1 MASPI
6 RMSGMVSGLDTESIV
21 KALTSSYQTK
31 VDDYKKAQTK
41 LSWKQDAWKEVN
53 TKINDFYNSLDNYRY
68 QSSWNLQKATASDA
82 TKATVTANGTA
93 FNGTQTLQITSL
105 ASAASLTSGKLDEVG
120 TGDDKSKV
128 TASTKLSDIAGAD
141 AVGKTIRITV
151 GDKNTDLDIDAD
163 TTVQSLVNKLKD
175 AGLNASFDEDQQRF
189 YISSK
194 KSGKAQS
201 FSITAGTVAG
211 GMEADNSILKAL
223 KLSSSAD
230 DGKVDSNTGAIKK
243 NGVNAEITLNGVGY
257 TSSSNNFSIN
267 GLNIQALAKTDGDGI
282 TINTQ
287 VDTQGIYDKVKE
299 LISSYNDL
307 INSLT
312 DKYNAASSGSYE
324 PLTDDEKAQM
334 SDTEVEKWEKK
345 IKTGLLRRDDTLDSL
360 MSTLTNGMMKTYYDD
375 SVATFDDDGNQV
387 LKAGTDASAAK
398 KYSLATF
405 GIMTKGILQSAT
417 NRQYEYHID
426 GDEDDAS
433 VSSKT
438 DKLMTAITEDPDKVV
453 DFVKNLTNNLS
464 KELKKKM
471 TATSLRT
478 VFTVYNDKEMASEY
492 SSYTKLI
499 NQWTTRLNDMQDSY
513 YKKFSKMEST
523 LQELQSSTSSISGL
537 VSS

>member
-93 FNGTQTLQITSL
+93 FNGTQTLKITSL
-105 ASAASLTSGKLDEVG
+105 ASAASLTSGKL
-120 TGDDKSKV
+120 GDDKSKV

-151 GDKNTDLDIDAD
+151 GDKNTDLEIDAD

-194 KSGKAQS
+194 KSGTAQS
-201 FSITAGTVAG
+201 FSITAGT
-211 GMEADNSILKAL
+211 EADGMKGDVSILKAL

-230 DGKVDSNTGAIKK
+230 DGKEDSNTGAIKK
-243 NGVNAEITLNGVGY
+243 NGVDAEITLNGVEY

-312 DKYNAASSGSYE
+312 DKYNAESSGSYE

-334 SDTEVEKWEKK
+334 SDKEVEKWEKK

-387 LKAGTDASAAK
+387 LKAGTDASSAK

>member
-31 VDDYKKAQTK
+31 VDKYTKAQTK

-82 TKATVTANGTA
+82 TKATVTANGAA
-93 FNGTQTLQITSL
+93 FNGTQSLSITRL
-105 ASAASLTSGKLDEVG
+105 ASAASLTGGKLGEVG
-120 TGDDKSKV
+120 KDDNKSKV
-128 TASTKLSDIAGAD
+128 TSSTKLSDITSD
-141 AVGKTIRITV
+141 AVGKTITIKAGSTE
-151 GDKNTDLDIDAD
+151 KNLKIDAD
-163 TTVQSLVNKLKD
+163 TTVQSLVNTLKD

-194 KSGKAQS
+194 KSGSAQS
-201 FSITAGTVAG
+201 FSLSEDGTSSTVL
-211 GMEADNSILKAL
+211 DAL
-223 KLSSSAD
+223 KLTNGNYSSQ
-230 DGKVDSNTGAIKK
+230 N
-243 NGVNAEITLNGVGY
+243 NGIDAEITLNGVNY
-257 TSSSNNFSIN
+257 SSSSNNFSIN
-267 GLNIQALAKTDGDGI
+267 GLNIQALATTSSDI
-282 TINTQ
+282 TVTTQ
-287 VDTQGIYDKVKE
+287 TDTQGIYDKVKE
-299 LISSYNDL
+299 FISSYNDL
-307 INSLT
+307 INDLT
-312 DKYNAASSGSYE
+312 DRYNAASSGSYE

-360 MSTLTNGMMKTYYDD
+360 MSTLTNGMMNTYYDD
-375 SVATFDDDGNQV
+375 SDATFDEDGNQK
-387 LKAGTDASAAK
+387 LKDGVTSAQR
-398 KYSLATF
+398 YSLASF

-453 DFVKNLTNNLS
+453 DFMKNLTNNLS

-513 YKKFSKMEST
+513 YKQFSKMESA

>member
-230 DGKVDSNTGAIKK
+230 DGKVDSNTRAIKK
-243 NGVNAEITLNGVGY
+243 NGVDAEITLNGVEY

-312 DKYNAASSGSYE
+312 DKYNAESSGSYE

-334 SDTEVEKWEKK
+334 SDKEVEKWEKK

-387 LKAGTDASAAK
+387 LKAGTDASSAK

-453 DFVKNLTNNLS
+453 DFMKNLTNNLS

-478 VFTVYNDKEMASEY
+478 VFTLYNDKEMASED

>member
-93 FNGTQTLQITSL
+93 FNGTQTLKITSL
-105 ASAASLTSGKLDEVG
+105 ASAASLTSGKLDKVG

-151 GDKNTDLDIDAD
+151 GDKNTDLEIDAD

-194 KSGKAQS
+194 KSGTAQS
-201 FSITAGTVAG
+201 FSITAGTEAD
-211 GMEADNSILKAL
+211 GMKADNSILKAL
-223 KLSSSAD
+223 KLSSTAD

-243 NGVNAEITLNGVGY
+243 NGVDAEITLNGVEY

-312 DKYNAASSGSYE
+312 DKYNAESSGSYE

-334 SDTEVEKWEKK
+334 SDKEVENWEKK

-387 LKAGTDASAAK
+387 LKAGTDASSAK

-405 GIMTKGILQSAT
+405 GIMTKGILKSAT

-464 KELKKKM
+464 KELRKKM
-471 TATSLRT
+471 TATSLRS

-523 LQELQSSTSSISGL
+523 LQKLQSSTSSISGL